1 MIKVN
6 KGVQIFLLIIGG
18 ILVFALVFFSFFRPS
33 AKSLV
38 GFDLEQV
45 IGRGKITPSPS
56 SPPDVSPIASK
67 PRPSST
73 YQLET
78 PVISIIIDDN
88 GYNFQ
93 QSKIALSLPVPLTI
107 SVMPSLKYS
116 RDVALEA
123 EKMGKE
129 VILHCP
135 MESYK
140 GNDWLG
146 PGAIL
151 TSMSDEDVKKQIEAD
166 LYDVP
171 GAIGM
176 NNHMGTKVTE
186 DPRVMKAILSYLK
199 ERGLFFL
206 DSRVTPRSQAKKIGD
221 QIGIPVLENDLA
233 LDHDTDPQMIRESM
247 RKLGEIARR
256 KGQAIG
262 IIHIYTKDIISLLQE
277 GINSWAKEGIRIVP
291 ISEILLKF
299 YPSWKLP
306 DESN

>member
-1 MIKVN
+1 VIKVK
-6 KGVQIFLLIIGG
+6 KGVLSVLLIIAGVLALAL
-18 ILVFALVFFSFFRPS
+18 ILFFILRPS
-33 AKSLV
+33 PNPLI

-45 IGRGKITPSPS
+45 IGTGKITPSNTYTPS
-56 SPPDVSPIASK
+56 NPE
-67 PRPSST
+67 
-73 YQLET
+73 LEV
-78 PVISIIIDDN
+78 PLISIVVDDN
-88 GYNFQ
+88 GYNLQ
-93 QSKIALSLPVPLTI
+93 QSRMAFSLPFPLTI

-123 EKMGKE
+123 KRHGKE

-135 MESYK
+135 MESHK

-151 TSMSDEDVKKQIEAD
+151 SSMSDEEVKKQVEAD

-186 DPRVMKAILSYLK
+186 DRRVMGAILSYLK

-206 DSRVTPRSQAKKIGD
+206 DSRVTPKSVARELGN
-221 QIGIPVLENDLA
+221 QIGIPVLENDLS
-233 LDHDTDPQMIRESM
+233 LDHDTNPKAIRENM
-247 RKLGEIARR
+247 RKLGEIAKR
-256 KGQAIG
+256 KGSAIG
-262 IIHIYTKDIISLLQE
+262 IIHIYTKDIISLLKE
-277 GINSWAKEGIRIVP
+277 GVDLWNKEGIRIVP
-291 ISEILLKF
+291 LSEILLKF
-299 YPSWKLP
+299 WPSWKIP